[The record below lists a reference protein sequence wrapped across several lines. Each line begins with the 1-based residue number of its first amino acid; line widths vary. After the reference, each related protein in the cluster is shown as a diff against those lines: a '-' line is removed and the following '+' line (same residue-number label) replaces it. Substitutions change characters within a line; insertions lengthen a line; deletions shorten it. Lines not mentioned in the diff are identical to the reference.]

1 MKQVIDINHWNR
13 KEHFEF
19 FSSFD
24 DPFWGT
30 TLEIDF
36 TGLYH
41 RSRQK
46 RQSFFLSS
54 LHAIMKCAN
63 ATEAFRLRTDGKGVI
78 KYHKVGV
85 SPTIGRD
92 DGTFGFGFFD
102 YDADFETFAYHASQE
117 IRRVKEC
124 SGLAFPAVPECAYA
138 IRYSSL
144 PWFSFSEMKHAGSF
158 KTGDSAPRISTGRLI
173 EKEKR
178 LLLPISI
185 TVHHG
190 LVDGL
195 HVGEFVKE
203 LSLMTKG

>member
-63 ATEAFRLRTDGKGVI
+63 ATEAFRLA
-78 KYHKVGV
+78 
-85 SPTIGRD
+85 
-92 DGTFGFGFFD
+92 F
-102 YDADFETFAYHASQE
+102 HACQE